1 MIISKK
7 VIMSRTKLKKLD
19 KDKIKKIRLDQE
31 KNQSRKDLKKSSNSS
46 LSIGSGME

>member
-7 VIMSRTKLKKLD
+7 SNKVQTKLKKLK

-31 KNQSRKDLKKSSNSS
+31 
-46 LSIGSGME
+46 

>member
-7 VIMSRTKLKKLD
+7 VIKSRTKLKKLE

-31 KNQSRKDLKKSSNSS
+31 
-46 LSIGSGME
+46 

>member
-7 VIMSRTKLKKLD
+7 SNKVQTKLKKLE

-31 KNQSRKDLKKSSNSS
+31 
-46 LSIGSGME
+46 